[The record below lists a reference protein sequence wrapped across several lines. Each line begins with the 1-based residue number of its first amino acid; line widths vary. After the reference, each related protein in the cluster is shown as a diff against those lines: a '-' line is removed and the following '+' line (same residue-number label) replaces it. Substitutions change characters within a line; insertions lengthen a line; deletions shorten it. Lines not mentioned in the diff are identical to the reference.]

1 MGDVRE
7 VLWWIRRVTIEA
19 ENVEKSIIKFGEWM
33 GIWRFV
39 WIPFKCH
46 CWRNQWKRRKYF
58 SCFAP
63 LLLREIQIFKFLAP
77 AKKKKCSRPGE
88 KKKRTRDLPFAI
100 DFPWA
105 WVPRECVTT
114 LFLFS
119 SRRVAGGDLVF
130 LLMSAFF
137 LADGD
142 FFPAHYPFTNVS
154 QLIVTFSNKKICEQ
168 NTQNVVPVSNMM
180 LNDE

>member
-1 MGDVRE
+1 MNRNLE
-7 VLWWIRRVTIEA
+7 ICLNPIQMSLLKKS
-19 ENVEKSIIKFGEWM
+19 VEKEKIF
-33 GIWRFV
+33 
-39 WIPFKCH
+39 
-46 CWRNQWKRRKYF
+46 
-58 SCFAP
+58 
-63 LLLREIQIFKFLAP
+63 LLLRSVVAPWNTNIQIFGAGQKEEMLTA
-77 AKKKKCSRPGE
+77 RGG
-88 KKKRTRDLPFAI
+88 KKRTRDLPFAI

-137 LADGD
+137 FWADGD
-142 FFPAHYPFTNVS
+142 FPAHYPFTNVS

>member
-88 KKKRTRDLPFAI
+88 KKKEPETCRLLLI
-100 DFPWA
+100 S
-105 WVPRECVTT
+105 RERESRVSVLR
-114 LFLFS
+114 LFF
-119 SRRVAGGDLVF
+119 
-130 LLMSAFF
+130 FF
-137 LADGD
+137 LHGGWREVILC
-142 FFPAHYPFTNVS
+142 FFWCRLFFFGGRGLLSRSLSFHERLPAHRNV
-154 QLIVTFSNKKICEQ
+154 FK
-168 NTQNVVPVSNMM
+168 
-180 LNDE
+180 